1 MFLLFR
7 VFALIQDAAYLKD
20 EKLVFVINTLTLSLK
35 KTNTNIRFATDRI
48 VKLS

>member
-35 KTNTNIRFATDRI
+35 KQIQIYDLPLT
-48 VKLS
+48 V